1 MRRRML
7 WALLAGGASVLAFE
21 PFAYFPLALFSLT
34 ALAGLLRAVERTRD
48 GFWLG
53 FAWGWG
59 AFIAGVSWLYVAL
72 NRYGGMPAPLAGLA
86 IALFCA
92 YLALYPALVGAAF
105 VRLRCAGWG
114 RAPLV
119 GARYQDRLRG
129 GWQGRRRTVRR
140 ARVATGVGFWERQC
154 VIW

>member
-1 MRRRML
+1 MRRRVL
-7 WALLAGGASVLAFE
+7 LALLAGGASVLAFE
-21 PFAYFPLALFSLT
+21 PFALFPLALLSLA
-34 ALAGLLRAVERTRD
+34 ALAWLLRAVERKRD

-114 RAPLV
+114 RAPLA
-119 GARYQDRLRG
+119 GAL
-129 GWQGRRRTVRR
+129 
-140 ARVATGVGFWERQC
+140 
-154 VIW
+154 